1 MSREGALLIVVAI
14 AIVAIGLMAWGWWR
28 RTRRDAALTAPHDT
42 LPADATFAAYNGLY
56 VATTAHDQPL
66 ERLAIRGLG
75 LRSKAVI
82 RVGEAGVALEM
93 PGQDTIAL
101 SAARLV
107 DVGRATVA
115 IDRVVEHDGLTRLS
129 WRTDAGPVVDSY
141 LRPQD
146 ASATALTEAIR
157 PLITTPE
164 TGSAA

>member
-75 LRSKAVI
+75 L
-82 RVGEAGVALEM
+82 ALEGGD
-93 PGQDTIAL
+93 PGRRGRRRAGD
-101 SAARLV
+101 ARAGHHRAV
-107 DVGRATVA
+107 RRAPGRC
-115 IDRVVEHDGLTRLS
+115 RPGHRRHRPRG
-129 WRTDAGPVVDSY
+129 RT
-141 LRPQD
+141 
-146 ASATALTEAIR
+146 
-157 PLITTPE
+157 
-164 TGSAA
+164 